1 MSWMTHEQAD
11 FLKSK
16 VDGFCLSQLQGEVA
30 AYCTNTYREWFEKW
44 PEVAAHF
51 KDDAGITLMESQ
63 LTNDQMKELAN
74 MFLFVP
80 GRVTQF
86 TKTITKI
93 MGTTTNRTRG
103 PSAVKHY
110 IQTEY
115 KANPEVK
122 AEIVTQMKNNS
133 NKPHISILRS
143 EAAKSMAAHGK
154 EFIHHMEAEAKIEC
168 ARHADQAKA
177 DLEAIHTPTESLK
190 TQCLEG
196 LGGVIGQL
204 LDAIHET
211 TGWHGSVYLG
221 GPDPRVN
228 GEVRVFSFHHGKGFS
243 GFNFRETL
251 PDHHGHIVEPFTAFL
266 KGAFNLSVTPLV
278 GESLVNETSASIG
291 CNITVVNA
299 SHPSTNSTVTP
310 PARESSPSAS
320 IGPKITTLAMSHN
333 SASTLQGPK
342 CDVKLLD
349 GIHPTPPV
357 PLLDPS
363 LSLEHLLSLDPELM
377 DFSQVDLDSFNLPTF
392 PSLPPSP
399 DSPISCWNRDAAL
412 DFISP
417 PCFRRIESKSPDNPQ
432 PLHALQLLS
441 TLVPPS
447 VSTEA
452 DSQLPATLMDPEP
465 VTSMETSAITSV
477 DSAPLTPSTPLMPS
491 ADALVPA
498 ITSDIMNQSRCH
510 STRSHV
516 PSTHLEEANHIDSN
530 TRARTKCIASSNVSK
545 VIHILDIL
553 KQRKLRTD
561 TGMKNPAGY
570 S

>member
-30 AYCTNTYREWFEKW
+30 TYCTNTYWEWFEKW

-51 KDDAGITLMESQ
+51 KDDAGITLTESQ
-63 LTNDQMKELAN
+63 LTNNQMKELGVHIKRRHSQICSYLYCVSMAS
-74 MFLFVP
+74 
-80 GRVTQF
+80 GRGHVTQF

-93 MGTTTNRTRG
+93 MGTTTNHTRG
-103 PSAVKHY
+103 PSAVEHY

-122 AEIVTQMKNNS
+122 AEIRQS
-133 NKPHISILRS
+133 RISILYS
-143 EAAKSMAAHGK
+143 EAVKSMAARGE
-154 EFIHHMEAEAKIEC
+154 EFVRHMEVEAKIEC
-168 ARHADQAKA
+168 ARRADQVKA
-177 DLEAIHTPTESLK
+177 DLEAICTPTESLK

-204 LDAIHET
+204 LDAIYET
-211 TGWHGSVYLG
+211 TGWHSSIYPG
-221 GPDPRVN
+221 GPDPHMN
-228 GEVRVFSFHHGKGFS
+228 GEAHISSFHHGKGFS
-243 GFNFRETL
+243 GFNFCETL

-266 KGAFNLSVTPLV
+266 KGTFTVDASYCSMDSSMTPLV
-278 GESLVNETSASIG
+278 GESLVDKTSASIG
-291 CNITVVNA
+291 HDITVVNT

-320 IGPKITTLAMSHN
+320 IGPEITALATSHN
-333 SASTLQGPK
+333 SASALQGPRH
-342 CDVKLLD
+342 DVKLLD

-363 LSLEHLLSLDPELM
+363 LLLEHLLSLDPESM

-399 DSPISCWNRDAAL
+399 
-412 DFISP
+412 
-417 PCFRRIESKSPDNPQ
+417 RIESKSPDNPW

-452 DSQLPATLMDPEP
+452 DSQLPATLMDPKP
-465 VTSMETSAITSV
+465 VTSTETSAITSM
-477 DSAPLTPSTPLMPS
+477 DSAPLMPS

-498 ITSDIMNQSRCH
+498 VTSNIMNQSQCH
-510 STRSHV
+510 STHSHI
-516 PSTHLEEANHIDSN
+516 PSTHLEEANRIGSN
-530 TRARTKCIASSNVSK
+530 TRARTKW
-545 VIHILDIL
+545 
-553 KQRKLRTD
+553 
-561 TGMKNPAGY
+561 
-570 S
+570 